1 LVDLAGL
8 TVISDIMDKDVDMGV
23 NNIDPLD

>member
-8 TVISDIMDKDVDMGV
+8 TVMSDIIDIDVDMGV
-23 NNIDPLD
+23 DNIDPLD